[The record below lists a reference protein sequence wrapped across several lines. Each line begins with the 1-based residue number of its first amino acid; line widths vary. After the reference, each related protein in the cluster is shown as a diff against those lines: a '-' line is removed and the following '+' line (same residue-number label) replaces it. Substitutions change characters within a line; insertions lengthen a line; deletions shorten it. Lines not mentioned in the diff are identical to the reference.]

1 MLANLSENAMIS
13 GATQLLISKGW
24 PNQLVIFN
32 KNYYLQNSAYID
44 KVPGIDWVVVVIVP
58 APAYDN
64 YLGPS
69 SSLYFAVVSISS
81 VTIALTVIGMVV
93 TGVFW

>member
-13 GATQLLISKGW
+13 GATKLLISKGW

-32 KNYYLQNSAYID
+32 KNYYLQNSAYVD
-44 KVPGIDWVVVVIVP
+44 KVPGIDLVVVVIVP
-58 APAYDN
+58 APAYEN

-69 SSLYFAVVSISS
+69 SSLYLSLIH
-81 VTIALTVIGMVV
+81 I
-93 TGVFW
+93 